1 MFNLKEW
8 NKQANIIGDILAKAP
23 KFDKDARIEKSEFQ
37 LRAKKVYEAL
47 KAAGFD
53 GGIVYSDEHYHGL

>member
-23 KFDKDARIEKSEFQ
+23 KLDKDARIGREEFES
-37 LRAKKVYEAL
+37 RRKRVNK
-47 KAAGFD
+47 
-53 GGIVYSDEHYHGL
+53 